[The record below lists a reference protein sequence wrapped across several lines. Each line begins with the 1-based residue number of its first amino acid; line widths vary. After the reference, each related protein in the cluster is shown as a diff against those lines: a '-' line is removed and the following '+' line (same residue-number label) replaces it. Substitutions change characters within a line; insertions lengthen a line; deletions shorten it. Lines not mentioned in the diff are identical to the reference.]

1 MKKIFLLGLI
11 FTSFAFTQTAI
22 KGEKIFTMSGD
33 VIFDGVVLI
42 KDGKIEKVGKAGD
55 VEIPN
60 NYKIFSGKVVTPGLI
75 DAHSTVGM
83 TGIFNYSQDQ
93 NQLEKSDPIQPEL
106 RAFDAYNP
114 VDELVDWVRDFGVTT
129 LHTGHGPGAVASGQ
143 TMIVKTFGSTIDEVL
158 IDSATMVAFTIGY
171 SVSSNFTK
179 PGTKAKSIAMLRS
192 EFLKAKDYLAKQKEK
207 DESKR
212 PARDLKLE
220 TLAKVLNKELK
231 ALFTVQK
238 ANDILSAIR
247 LRNEFGFDLILDGCA
262 DAYLVIDEIKKA
274 NVPVIL
280 HPTMMRTGGETQN
293 LSWETAKVLKENNI
307 LFAIQSG
314 YEGYV
319 PKVRVVLFEAALA
332 AANGLSFEDAL
343 ASITI
348 DAAKIIGREKSI
360 GSIAAGK
367 DADIVIFDGDPFE
380 YTTHACEVFING
392 ILVKSDCK

>member
-1 MKKIFLLGLI
+1 MNRMFLFVLI
-11 FTSFAFTQTAI
+11 FTSLALSQTAI
-22 KGEKIFTMSGD
+22 KGEKIYTMNGD
-33 VIFDGVVLI
+33 AIIDGVVLI

-55 VEIPN
+55 IAIPN
-60 NYKIFSGKVVTPGLI
+60 NYKIFSGKIVTPGLI
-75 DAHSTVGM
+75 DAHSTVGI
-83 TGIFNYSQDQ
+83 TGILNYAQDQ

-114 VDELVDWVRDFGVTT
+114 ADELVDWVRDFGVTT

-143 TMIVKTFGSTIDEVL
+143 TTIVKTFGSTIDEVL
-158 IDSATMVAFTIGY
+158 VDSATMVAFTIGY

-192 EFLKAKDYLAKQKEK
+192 EFLKAKDYLAKLKEK

-212 PARDLKLE
+212 PSRDLKLE
-220 TLAKVLNKELK
+220 TLAKVLSKELK
-231 ALFTVQK
+231 ALFTTQK
-238 ANDILSAIR
+238 ANDILSALR
-247 LRNEFGFDLILDGCA
+247 LRDEFGFELILDGCA
-262 DAYLVIDEIKKA
+262 EAYLVIDEIKKA

-293 LSWETAKVLKENNI
+293 LSWETAKILKENNI

-332 AANGLSFEDAL
+332 CANGLSFEAAL

-348 DAAKIIGREKSI
+348 DAAKIIGKEKSI

-380 YTTHACEVFING
+380 YTTHACEIFVNG